1 MDITEESTDTTEKSA
16 DDTTEESTDDTTEKS
31 GEDIIQ
37 AADGDE
43 ESAEV
48 ATKQTSNKKLRLKKE
63 PKRLEVQKKPP
74 RRGSRHYL
82 VETMDI

>member
-1 MDITEESTDTTEKSA
+1 MDITEESTATTEESA
-16 DDTTEESTDDTTEKS
+16 DNTTDESTDDTTEKS

-48 ATKQTSNKKLRLKKE
+48 ATKKTSNRKLRLKKE

-74 RRGSRHYL
+74 LRGSRHYL

>member
-1 MDITEESTDTTEKSA
+1 MDITEESTATTKKSA

-48 ATKQTSNKKLRLKKE
+48 ATKQTSNRKLKLKRE
-63 PKRLEVQKKPP
+63 PKRLEVQKKPS
-74 RRGSRHYL
+74 RRSSRHYL

>member
-1 MDITEESTDTTEKSA
+1 MDITEESNATA

-48 ATKQTSNKKLRLKKE
+48 ATKKTSNRKLRLKKE

-74 RRGSRHYL
+74 LRGSRHYL

>member
-1 MDITEESTDTTEKSA
+1 MDITEESTATTEKSADNTTEESADDTTEKSA
-16 DDTTEESTDDTTEKS
+16 
-31 GEDIIQ
+31 EDIIQ

-48 ATKQTSNKKLRLKKE
+48 ATKKTSNRKLRLKKE
-63 PKRLEVQKKPP
+63 PKRLEVKKKPP